1 MRLVSS
7 ALIVTALAALTG
19 CPDRELATL
28 DPSADK
34 AETKEIPVTLN
45 DNVDILFVV
54 DNSGSMKEEQTSLA
68 ANFPRF
74 IQKLATL
81 PNGLPSVHIGVIS
94 TDVGTG
100 NSDVC
105 NGLGDDGKLQTNGC
119 GGISGAFLSDLAT
132 AGGGRDRN
140 YTGDLGQ
147 QFACAAQLGIDGC
160 GAEQPLES
168 MRLALDPTRNQ
179 NPGFLRDD
187 AYLAVVIISDEDDC
201 STRDRG
207 MFALADSTTSALF
220 SCSKY
225 GLSCDEPDLTAA
237 GQKHA
242 CAPNEA
248 SPYMFGVDE
257 YADFLINLKGEK
269 NVIVAGITGDP
280 DPVTVTT
287 DNNGDPVL
295 APSCQSQFG
304 KATPA
309 VRNRAFLD
317 RFSQRTAVRI
327 CDSDLSAALD
337 QIAVGILGAIGDPCI
352 QGTLADGNPNADGVQ
367 PDCSVTDVIHPDTAT
382 EEQHIRAACN
392 AAVGNTPC
400 WRLVPDADQCG
411 DWPSKLKLVVERG
424 DTTIPSDTHIRA
436 QCVTR

>member
-7 ALIVTALAALTG
+7 ALITAVLATLTG
-19 CPDRELATL
+19 CPDRELAKL

-81 PNGLPSVHIGVIS
+81 PNGLPSVHIGVVS

-100 NSDVC
+100 NNDIC
-105 NGLGDDGKLQTNGC
+105 NGVGDDGQLQTNGC
-119 GGISGAFLSDLAT
+119 GGISGAYLSDVAT

-140 YTGDLGQ
+140 YSGDLAQ
-147 QFACAAQLGIDGC
+147 QFACTAQLGTSGC

-168 MRLALDPTRNQ
+168 MRLALDPTRNK
-179 NPGFLRDD
+179 NPGFIRDN

-201 STRDRG
+201 STRDRA
-207 MFALADSTTSALF
+207 MFGLQSSTTSSLF
-220 SCSKY
+220 SCTAY
-225 GLSCDEPDLTAA
+225 GLSCDEADLTGA
-237 GQKHA
+237 GAKHG
-242 CAPNEA
+242 CIPNEE
-248 SPYMFGVDE
+248 SQYMYGVDE
-257 YADFLINLKGEK
+257 YADFLIGLKGEK

-280 DPVTVTT
+280 DPVTVVH
-287 DNNGDPVL
+287 DDNGDPVL
-295 APSCQSQFG
+295 SPSCESQFG

-317 RFSQRTAVRI
+317 HFSQRTAVRI

-337 QIAVGILGAIGDPCI
+337 KIAVGILGAIGDPCI
-352 QGTLADGNPNADGVQ
+352 QGTLADRNPSVDGVQ
-367 PDCSVTDVIHPDTAT
+367 PECSVTDVIHPDTAT
-382 EEQHIRAACN
+382 EEQHSVAACN
-392 AAVGNTPC
+392 AAVSNTPC
-400 WRLVPDADQCG
+400 WRLVTDADQCG

-424 DTTIPSDTHIRA
+424 STTVPSDTHVRA